1 MSAAALGAL
10 LTVLVVPDPGASAAD
25 ATVRIVTAST
35 SAASANPGPASAR
48 AARDGRAALS
58 LAPGSYDVLVDKPGF
73 VPARAHVVV
82 TAAGTTL
89 RIALHAVPSSALRT
103 IGAVAAAQR
112 GAFNDAPTP
121 LAVLPRE
128 GYRDQGQPNATTVL
142 AQTPGLF
149 VDRAARGLSGG
160 LDAPPVPLV
169 RGGLPH
175 ETQVLVD
182 GIPLAFATT
191 RTLALSALPA
201 FLTQEIE
208 VTPGSADPLPFVD
221 GDVNGT
227 INVRLPEP
235 ATSAFRALPEIGAD
249 GNGGSFADLLAT
261 GASADRRVAAVLAA
275 SSSGQH
281 GERPSLDTVQ
291 RALAFK
297 ARAALSPAATF
308 SATRYAENDA
318 DGLSADRLDLTAGEL
333 RLNGARDA
341 LLARAWR
348 ANAVRLGDPAGE
360 PLLRETYD
368 ALTGASLELDRT
380 AGASLFSLGASAT
393 DDRGRTDEGEDLG
406 FERIRTAFARAIV
419 QPARKLQAQLALY
432 AVGLDAQA
440 GLAGVRASGTL
451 ARAGLAYRAGATT
464 TVRASLGGGF
474 APPSLTALANGAG
487 RLHGVEHSGTADLG
501 IETRVIDAR
510 TTLSA
515 DVFATRIRDRLVE
528 GVPLDTTWSDA
539 GATARRGAELSL
551 ARRPAAGLG
560 YLLQAWTASETP
572 DLGPTYADAASGNT
586 HGYAEISYH
595 GAQGSR
601 VSLGA
606 TYLGADGALAQ
617 PAAVFFNTNLEIQV
631 GARGKI
637 QFDVEN
643 LNDAPVR
650 VRAAAFRRLAPR
662 SAFGLAPRTVRLFL
676 RRSIGRAGSD
686 G

>member
-1 MSAAALGAL
+1 MLALGAL

-25 ATVRIVTAST
+25 ATVRAAATNTAVRT
-35 SAASANPGPASAR
+35 EAAGAR
-48 AARDGRAALS
+48 AGRDGRAALE
-58 LAPGSYDVLVDKPGF
+58 LAPGAYEVVVDKPGF
-73 VPARAHVVV
+73 VPARARVVV
-82 TAAGTTL
+82 TAAGTAL
-89 RIALHAVPSSALRT
+89 RVALHAVPSAALRT

-112 GAFNDAPTP
+112 GAFNGAPTP

-142 AQTPGLF
+142 AQTPGVF
-149 VDRAARGLSGG
+149 TDRAARGLAGG
-160 LDAPPVPLV
+160 FDAPPVALV
-169 RGGLPH
+169 RGGTPL

-191 RTLALSALPA
+191 RAFALSSVPA

-208 VTPGSADPLPFVD
+208 VTPGSAAPLPYVD
-221 GDVNGT
+221 GGVNGT
-227 INVRLPEP
+227 LNIRLPEP
-235 ATSAFRALPEIGAD
+235 TTSAFRALPEVGAD
-249 GNGGSFADLLAT
+249 GSGGSFADLLAT
-261 GASADRRVAAVLAA
+261 GASADRRIAAVLAA
-275 SSSGQH
+275 SASGQH

-308 SATRYAENDA
+308 SATRYAENDG
-318 DGLSADRLDLTAGEL
+318 DRLSANRIDLTAGEL
-333 RLNGARDA
+333 RISGTRDA

-348 ANAVRLGDPAGE
+348 ANALRLGDPAGE
-360 PLLRETYD
+360 PLLRDTRD
-368 ALTGASLELDRT
+368 ALSGASLELDHT
-380 AGASLFSLGASAT
+380 SGPDLFSLGASVT
-393 DDRGRTDEGEDLG
+393 DDRGSDG
-406 FERIRTAFARAIV
+406 FGGSAGSERIRTAFARAIV
-419 QPARKLQAQLALY
+419 HPARKLEAQLALY
-432 AVGLDAQA
+432 GVGVDARA
-440 GLAGVRASGTL
+440 GFSAVRASGVL
-451 ARAGLAYRAGATT
+451 ARAGLAYRAGPTT
-464 TVRASLGGGF
+464 TLRASLGDGY
-474 APPSLTALANGAG
+474 APPSLVALALNRGT
-487 RLHGVEHSGTADLG
+487 LHGIENADTADLG
-501 IETRVIDAR
+501 FETRVIDAR

-515 DVFATRIRDRLVE
+515 DVFATRIHDRLVE
-528 GVPLDTTWSDA
+528 GVPVGTAWSDV
-539 GATARRGAELSL
+539 GETARRGAELSL
-551 ARRPAAGLG
+551 ARRPAVGLG

-572 DLGPTYADAASGNT
+572 GLGPAYADVASGET

-606 TYLGADGALAQ
+606 TYLGADSAFAQ
-617 PAAVFFNTNLEIQV
+617 PAALVFNTNLEIQV

-650 VRAAAFRRLAPR
+650 VRGAEFARFAPR
-662 SAFGLAPRTVRLFL
+662 SAYGLAPRTVRLFL